1 MPTRIWAAFFVADS
15 GAGIVIVPTIKLGA
29 VEVLALGGLGIG
41 VGVWLKKRMPILDR
55 LCIPTSIVGGM
66 IFALAALA
74 LHDRVVNFEPD
85 TVLRD
90 LLMIAFMT
98 TIGLSARV
106 ELIRRGSVQVV
117 LLLTVASVGAVLQN
131 LLGIGLA
138 KLFHLNPLVGIIS
151 GSVALT
157 GGPATALAFGST
169 FEKMGV
175 TGAAEMGLAAA
186 TFGIAVSGLVAGY
199 IGGRLIQ
206 RNKLAPNLSASSEKV
221 AENVGEVKLAAAI
234 SEQRLGE
241 NALLYTVALIGVSM
255 GVGSLISTGL
265 QRMGFILPSY
275 IGAMI
280 AASII
285 RNANDKFKLIRISQ
299 QSINDC
305 AVIALYLFIVMA
317 VLTLRLWELAHLA
330 LPMLVMLCAQVVL
343 CWLMCVT
350 ICFYTMGRDYR
361 AAVISSGFCGFMLG
375 ITANAIACMQE
386 LVEKFGAAPE
396 AFLVV
401 PVVGAFLIDMVNSLV
416 ITFMANIVK

>member
-1 MPTRIWAAFFVADS
+1 MP
-15 GAGIVIVPTIKLGA
+15 IVPTIKLDA
-29 VEVLALGGLGIG
+29 IEVLALGGLGIG
-41 VGVWLKKRMPILDR
+41 IGVWLKKQIPILDR

-66 IFALAALA
+66 IFAFVALA
-74 LHDRVVNFEPD
+74 LHNRVVNFQPD
-85 TVLRD
+85 TILRD
-90 LLMIAFMT
+90 LLMIAFIA
-98 TIGLSARV
+98 TIGLSARL
-106 ELIRRGSVQVV
+106 ELLRKGGVQVI
-117 LLLTVASVGAVLQN
+117 LLLTVASIGAVLQN

-138 KLFHLNPLVGIIS
+138 KLFGINPLVGIIS

-175 TGAAEMGLAAA
+175 LGAAEMGLAAA

-199 IGGRLIQ
+199 IGGRLVK
-206 RNKLAPNLSASSEKV
+206 RNNLAPKLSAISET
-221 AENVGEVKLAAAI
+221 ASDAKLAAAI
-234 SEQRLGE
+234 PEQRLGE

-255 GVGSLISTGL
+255 GIGSLISAGFE
-265 QRMGFILPSY
+265 RIGFILPSY

-280 AASII
+280 AAALI
-285 RNANDKFKLIRISQ
+285 RNLNDKFKLIRISQ
-299 QSINDC
+299 QAINDC

-330 LPMLVMLCAQVVL
+330 LPMLAILCAQVIL
-343 CWLMCVT
+343 CWLMCIT

-375 ITANAIACMQE
+375 ITANAIASMQE
-386 LVEKFGAAPE
+386 LVEKFGAASE

>member
-1 MPTRIWAAFFVADS
+1 MP
-15 GAGIVIVPTIKLGA
+15 IVPTIKLGA
-29 VEVLALGGLGIG
+29 VEVLALGGLGIA
-41 VGVWLKKRMPILDR
+41 VGVWLKKQIPILDR

-66 IFALAALA
+66 IFAFTALA
-74 LHDRVVNFEPD
+74 LHDRVINFEPD
-85 TVLRD
+85 TILRD

-106 ELIRRGSVQVV
+106 ELIRRGGVQVI
-117 LLLTVASVGAVLQN
+117 LLLAVASFGAVLQN

-138 KLFHLNPLVGIIS
+138 KVFGINPLVGIIS
-151 GSVALT
+151 GSVALA

-175 TGAAEMGLAAA
+175 VGAAEMGLAAA
-186 TFGIAVSGLVAGY
+186 TFGIAVAGLVAGY
-199 IGGRLIQ
+199 IGGRLIR
-206 RNKLAPNLSASSEKV
+206 RNKLVPNSKPTSESAATNSSDTTLAP
-221 AENVGEVKLAAAI
+221 AI
-234 SEQRLGE
+234 PEQHLGA

-255 GVGSLISTGL
+255 GVGSLISTGF
-265 QRMGFILPSY
+265 QRVGIILPSY

-280 AASII
+280 AAALI
-285 RNANDKFKLIRISQ
+285 RNLNDKFNFIRISQ
-299 QSINDC
+299 QAINDC

-330 LPMLVMLCAQVVL
+330 LPMLVMLFAQVVL

-350 ICFYTMGRDYR
+350 ICFYTMGKDYR

>member
-1 MPTRIWAAFFVADS
+1 MPP
-15 GAGIVIVPTIKLGA
+15 VPTIKLGA
-29 VEVLALGGLGIG
+29 VEVLALGGLGIAI
-41 VGVWLKKRMPILDR
+41 GVWLKKHFPVLDR

-66 IFALAALA
+66 IFALVALA
-74 LHDRVVNFEPD
+74 LHNRVVNFDPD
-85 TVLRD
+85 TTLRD
-90 LLMIAFMT
+90 LLMIAFIA
-98 TIGLSARV
+98 TIGLSARI
-106 ELIRRGSVQVV
+106 ELIRRGGIQVI
-117 LLLTVASVGAVLQN
+117 LLLTIASIGAVLQN
-131 LLGIGLA
+131 LLGIGVA
-138 KLFHLNPLVGIIS
+138 KLFGISPLIGIIS

-175 TGAAEMGLAAA
+175 VGAPEMGLAAA

-199 IGGRLIQ
+199 IGSQLIQ
-206 RNKLAPNLSASSEKV
+206 RHKLAPNFAID
-221 AENVGEVKLAAAI
+221 ANAAAKKVDDATLAPAI
-234 SEQRLGE
+234 PEQHLGA
-241 NALLYTVALIGVSM
+241 NALLYTVMLIAVSM
-255 GVGSLISTGL
+255 GIGSLISAGL

-280 AASII
+280 AAALI
-285 RNANDKFKLIRISQ
+285 RNLNDKFNLIRISQ
-299 QSINDC
+299 QAINDC

-330 LPMLVMLCAQVVL
+330 LPMFVMLCAQVLL

-350 ICFYTMGRDYR
+350 MCFYTMGKDYR

-375 ITANAIACMQE
+375 ITANAIASMQE

-416 ITFMANIVK
+416 ITFMANFVK

>member
-1 MPTRIWAAFFVADS
+1 ML
-15 GAGIVIVPTIKLGA
+15 IVPTIKVDA
-29 VEVLALGGLGIG
+29 IEVLALGGLGIG
-41 VGVWLKKRMPILDR
+41 IGVWLKKQIPVLDR

-66 IFALAALA
+66 IFAFVALA
-74 LHDRVVNFEPD
+74 LHNRVVNFEPD

-90 LLMIAFMT
+90 LLMIAFIT
-98 TIGLSARV
+98 TIGLSARF
-106 ELIRRGSVQVV
+106 ELIRKGGVQVI

-138 KLFHLNPLVGIIS
+138 KLFGVNPLVGIIS

-175 TGAAEMGLAAA
+175 VGAAEMGLAAA

-199 IGGRLIQ
+199 IGGRLIKSNNLASKLSTTVEAKTENSSE
-206 RNKLAPNLSASSEKV
+206 RSEDSKLAP
-221 AENVGEVKLAAAI
+221 AI
-234 SEQRLGE
+234 PEQHLGE

-255 GVGSLISTGL
+255 GIGSLISAGFE
-265 QRMGFILPSY
+265 RMGFILPSY

-280 AASII
+280 AAALI
-285 RNANDKFKLIRISQ
+285 RNLNDKFKLIRISQ
-299 QSINDC
+299 QAINDC

-330 LPMLVMLCAQVVL
+330 LPMFVILCAQVVL
-343 CWLMCVT
+343 CWLMCIT

-375 ITANAIACMQE
+375 ITANAIASMQE

>member
-1 MPTRIWAAFFVADS
+1 MA
-15 GAGIVIVPTIKLGA
+15 IVPTINLGA

-41 VGVWLKKRMPILDR
+41 IGVWLKKRLPILDR

-66 IFALAALA
+66 IFALTALA
-74 LHDRVVNFEPD
+74 FHDRVVNFQPD

-98 TIGLSARV
+98 TIGLSARI
-106 ELIRRGSVQVV
+106 ELIRRGGIQVM
-117 LLLTVASVGAVLQN
+117 LLLIVASVGAVLQN

-138 KLFHLNPLVGIIS
+138 KLFGINPLVGIIS
-151 GSVALT
+151 GSVALA

-199 IGGRLIQ
+199 IGGRLI
-206 RNKLAPNLSASSEKV
+206 RKNNLAPKVTDSHTNDSAANSASQRPDNS
-221 AENVGEVKLAAAI
+221 ALAPAI
-234 SEQRLGE
+234 PEQRLE
-241 NALLYTVALIGVSM
+241 ANALLYTVALIGVSM
-255 GVGSLISTGL
+255 GIGSLISAGFQRIGL
-265 QRMGFILPSY
+265 ILPSY

-280 AASII
+280 AAALI
-285 RNANDKFKLIRISQ
+285 RNLNDAFKLIRISQ
-299 QSINDC
+299 QAINDC

-330 LPMLVMLCAQVVL
+330 LPMIVMLFAQVIL
-343 CWLMCVT
+343 CWLMCIT
-350 ICFYTMGRDYR
+350 ICFYTMGPDYR

-375 ITANAIACMQE
+375 ITANAIASMQE

-401 PVVGAFLIDMVNSLV
+401 PVVGAFLIDLVNSLV
-416 ITFMANIVK
+416 ITFMANLVK

>member
-1 MPTRIWAAFFVADS
+1 MQV
-15 GAGIVIVPTIKLGA
+15 VPTIKLDA
-29 VEVLALGGLGIG
+29 IEVLALGALGIG
-41 VGVWLKKRMPILDR
+41 IGVWLKKQIPILDR

-66 IFALAALA
+66 IFAFVALA
-74 LHDRVVNFEPD
+74 LHNRVVNFEPD

-90 LLMIAFMT
+90 LLMIAFIA
-98 TIGLSARV
+98 TIGLSARL
-106 ELIRRGSVQVV
+106 ELIRKGGVQVI
-117 LLLTVASVGAVLQN
+117 LLLTVASIGAVLQN

-138 KLFHLNPLVGIIS
+138 KLFGINPLVGIIS

-175 TGAAEMGLAAA
+175 VGAAEMGLAAA

-199 IGGRLIQ
+199 IGGRLIK
-206 RNKLAPNLSASSEKV
+206 RNNLAPKLSANPESKSEEARVAKLAP
-221 AENVGEVKLAAAI
+221 AI
-234 SEQRLGE
+234 PEQHIGE

-255 GVGSLISTGL
+255 GIGSLISSGFERL
-265 QRMGFILPSY
+265 GFILPSY

-280 AASII
+280 AAALI
-285 RNANDKFKLIRISQ
+285 RNLNDKFNLIRISQ
-299 QSINDC
+299 KAINDC

-330 LPMLVMLCAQVVL
+330 LPMLVILCAQVIL
-343 CWLMCVT
+343 CWLMCIT

-375 ITANAIACMQE
+375 ITANAIASMQE

>member
-1 MPTRIWAAFFVADS
+1 LDS
-15 GAGIVIVPTIKLGA
+15 I
-29 VEVLALGGLGIG
+29 EVLALGGLGIG
-41 VGVWLKKRMPILDR
+41 IGVWLKKQIPILDR

-66 IFALAALA
+66 IFAFVALA
-74 LHDRVVNFEPD
+74 LHNRIVNFEPD
-85 TVLRD
+85 TILRD
-90 LLMIAFMT
+90 LLMIAFIA
-98 TIGLSARV
+98 TIGLSARI
-106 ELIRRGSVQVV
+106 ELIRKGGVQVI
-117 LLLTVASVGAVLQN
+117 LLLTVASIGAVLQN

-138 KLFHLNPLVGIIS
+138 KLLGINPLVGIIS

-175 TGAAEMGLAAA
+175 VGAAEMGLAAA

-199 IGGRLIQ
+199 IGGRLIK
-206 RNKLAPNLSASSEKV
+206 RNNLAPKLSANAEFKSEDVSDAKLAPAV
-221 AENVGEVKLAAAI
+221 P
-234 SEQRLGE
+234 EQHLGE

-255 GVGSLISTGL
+255 GIGSLISMGFK
-265 QRMGFILPSY
+265 RMGLILPSY

-280 AASII
+280 AAALI
-285 RNANDKFKLIRISQ
+285 RNLNDKFKLIRISQ
-299 QSINDC
+299 QAINDC

-330 LPMLVMLCAQVVL
+330 LPMLVILCAQVIL
-343 CWLMCVT
+343 CWLMCIT

-361 AAVISSGFCGFMLG
+361 AAVMSSGFCGFMLG
-375 ITANAIACMQE
+375 ITANAIASMQE

-396 AFLVV
+396 AFFVV

>member
-1 MPTRIWAAFFVADS
+1 ML
-15 GAGIVIVPTIKLGA
+15 IVPTIKLDA

-41 VGVWLKKRMPILDR
+41 IGVWLKKQIPILDR

-66 IFALAALA
+66 IFALGALA
-74 LHDRVVNFEPD
+74 LHNRVVNVEPD

-90 LLMIAFMT
+90 LLMIAFIA
-98 TIGLSARV
+98 TIGLSARI
-106 ELIRRGSVQVV
+106 ELIRRGGVQVI

-138 KLFHLNPLVGIIS
+138 KLFDVNPLVGIIS

-175 TGAAEMGLAAA
+175 VGAAEMGLAAA

-199 IGGRLIQ
+199 IGGQLIK
-206 RNKLAPNLSASSEKV
+206 RRKLAPKLSASSEIEGAAKV
-221 AENVGEVKLAAAI
+221 VKVI
-234 SEQRLGE
+234 TEQHPGE
-241 NALLYTVALIGVSM
+241 NALLYTVALIGISM
-255 GVGSLISTGL
+255 GIGSLISTGF

-280 AASII
+280 AAALI
-285 RNANDKFKLIRISQ
+285 RNLNDKFRLIRISQ
-299 QSINDC
+299 QAINDC

-330 LPMLVMLCAQVVL
+330 LPMFVILCAQVIL
-343 CWLMCVT
+343 CWLMCIT

-375 ITANAIACMQE
+375 ITANAIASMQE
-386 LVEKFGAAPE
+386 LVENFGAAPE